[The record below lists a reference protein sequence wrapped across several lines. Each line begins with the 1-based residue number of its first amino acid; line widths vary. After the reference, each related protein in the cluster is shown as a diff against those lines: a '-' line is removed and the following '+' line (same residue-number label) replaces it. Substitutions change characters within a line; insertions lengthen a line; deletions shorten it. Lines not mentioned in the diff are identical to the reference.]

1 MIDLKFFLFREKS
14 VQCDDL
20 AEAYLADV
28 QKSVQCDSPADDN
41 LADFKNGKLILFF
54 YLLNI

>member
-1 MIDLKFFLFREKS
+1 LFREKS

-41 LADFKNGKLILFF
+41 LADFKNGKIILFL